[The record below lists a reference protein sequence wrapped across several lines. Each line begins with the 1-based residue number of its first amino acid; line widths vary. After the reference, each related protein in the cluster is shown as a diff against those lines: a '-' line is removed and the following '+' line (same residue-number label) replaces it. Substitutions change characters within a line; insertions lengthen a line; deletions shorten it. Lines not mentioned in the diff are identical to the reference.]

1 MNLISPVLS
10 CNNLVHNF
18 GALRATDNVS
28 LSLFPGEV
36 HGLIGPNGAGKSTL
50 IQLLAGGLFPA
61 AGSLTLLGEDIT
73 RLAPHER
80 VARGLARS
88 FQVTNI
94 FKNLTV
100 NDNLLF
106 AVQAAAGSSFRFW
119 VPRNAQAD
127 LLEQA
132 MALARQ
138 CGITLETL
146 NKTAGLLAHGEQRKL
161 EFALALASEPEVLLL
176 DEPMAGMGPDETP
189 RLAALIEQLK
199 GQYAILLVEHD
210 MQTVFSLADRI
221 SVLDAGK
228 IIASGTPND
237 IRDDPAVITA
247 YLGTDTDLLA
257 SWAA

>member
-1 MNLISPVLS
+1 MTLISPVLS
-10 CNNLVHNF
+10 CNNLVHYF
-18 GALRATDNVS
+18 GALRATDHVS

-50 IQLLAGGLFPA
+50 IQLLSGGLFPA

-119 VPRNAQAD
+119 APRNAQAD

-138 CGITLETL
+138 CGIKLETL

-176 DEPMAGMGPDETP
+176 DEPMAGMGPDEAP
-189 RLAALIEQLK
+189 RLAALIQQLK

-221 SVLDAGK
+221 SVLDAGQ
-228 IIASGTPND
+228 IIASGSPDD

-247 YLGTDTDLLA
+247 YLGKDADLLA

>member
-1 MNLISPVLS
+1 MNLISPVLA
-10 CNNLVHNF
+10 CNNLVHCF
-18 GALRATDNVS
+18 GALRATDKVS

-50 IQLLAGGLFPA
+50 IQLLSGGLYPTS
-61 AGSLTLLGEDIT
+61 GSLTLLGEDIT
-73 RLAPHER
+73 QQPPHER

-106 AVQAAAGSSFRFW
+106 AVQAVAGSSFRFW
-119 VPRNAQAD
+119 SPRNARAD

-138 CGITLETL
+138 CGIKLETL

-176 DEPMAGMGPDETP
+176 DEPMAGMGVVETR
-189 RLAALIEQLK
+189 RLAELIQQLK

-228 IIASGTPND
+228 IIASGKPD
-237 IRDDPAVITA
+237 EIRDDPAVITA
-247 YLGTDTDLLA
+247 YLGQDADTAA